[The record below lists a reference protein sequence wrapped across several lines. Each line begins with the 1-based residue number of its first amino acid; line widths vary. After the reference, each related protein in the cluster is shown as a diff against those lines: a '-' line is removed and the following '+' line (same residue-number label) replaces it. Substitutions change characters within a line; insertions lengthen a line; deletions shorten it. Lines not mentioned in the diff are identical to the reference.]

1 MNLSKKNTD
10 TKYKNSLRI
19 FLDLAKGNKRELSK
33 LLAFQIAAGIV
44 PAIAVYL
51 GSIVVDVL
59 SGGQQVGYPFLH
71 NIYSV
76 IVVYALVILLGDVI
90 ESTEFIVSSNFE
102 DKVKIEVKWLL
113 IRKIARIGNLL
124 TYEDS
129 SFQSRLSVLESRLDD
144 INDFVSQLSFF
155 MIGFI
160 GVLSLLFLS
169 MSISWWIPIIILL
182 GFCPFI
188 YQKFKLEQDIWG
200 TLEYME
206 ETVKKI
212 QIIEESIKI
221 PKNGRSLRLLD
232 LNRKYSEN
240 WYECNGEVYR
250 EYVKKRKKAFKRLT
264 VWSIPLGLSVIL
276 PILYTVSKVDS
287 GELSVGKYVIV
298 SGVIMQIRTYLSI
311 IISNFNGVWNGVLT
325 AESLGEIIHH
335 SEYIQTTDYK
345 DVEGRKI
352 ISIEIDEFGYPGSD
366 QIILQNIKLD
376 IYKGDYI
383 VVFGRNGAGKSSL
396 VNVISGLYS
405 TENIRRTSFINR
417 EPIFCIVGQSNER
430 SPMSLRENID
440 PEGIHD
446 ESQIAE
452 ALAIFDLDHLVEY
465 LDLPC
470 DRRINGALEL
480 SGGQWQK
487 IGIIRAYLAKD
498 TSDLIILDEFT
509 SALDPDSERRAIEI
523 VKVISESC
531 AVVAISHRKE
541 VMESGTRNL
550 EILNGSVIDK
560 RAQVLLGK
568 I

>member
-19 FLDLAKGNKRELSK
+19 FLDLAKGNKKELSK

-102 DKVKIEVKWLL
+102 DKAKIEVKWLL
-113 IRKIARIGNLL
+113 IRKIAHIRNLL

-200 TLEYME
+200 TLEHME

-221 PKNGRSLRLLD
+221 PKNGRSLRLLG

-250 EYVKKRKKAFKRLT
+250 EYVKKRKKAFKSLT

-298 SGVIMQIRTYLSI
+298 SGVIMQILS
-311 IISNFNGVWNGVLT
+311 L
-325 AESLGEIIHH
+325 IH
-335 SEYIQTTDYK
+335 I
-345 DVEGRKI
+345 
-352 ISIEIDEFGYPGSD
+352 
-366 QIILQNIKLD
+366 
-376 IYKGDYI
+376 
-383 VVFGRNGAGKSSL
+383 
-396 VNVISGLYS
+396 
-405 TENIRRTSFINR
+405 
-417 EPIFCIVGQSNER
+417 
-430 SPMSLRENID
+430 
-440 PEGIHD
+440 
-446 ESQIAE
+446 
-452 ALAIFDLDHLVEY
+452 
-465 LDLPC
+465 
-470 DRRINGALEL
+470 
-480 SGGQWQK
+480 
-487 IGIIRAYLAKD
+487 
-498 TSDLIILDEFT
+498 
-509 SALDPDSERRAIEI
+509 
-523 VKVISESC
+523 
-531 AVVAISHRKE
+531 
-541 VMESGTRNL
+541 
-550 EILNGSVIDK
+550 
-560 RAQVLLGK
+560 
-568 I
+568 